1 MKAMFGFMGTML
13 LMPKPW
19 LAWVGLLMAVNMVAP
34 LFFLA
39 TPEAQLTLLAF
50 ALGALS
56 QMAIYGKL
64 GWVRLL
70 GVGHLPWVPLVIW
83 LLFRL
88 SSGEAAGAFALW
100 LWALIV
106 LNGISLVIDTVE
118 VVRFLRGDRAPT
130 LGTLPQS

>member
-1 MKAMFGFMGTML
+1 MKTMFGFMSTML

-19 LAWVGLLMAVNMVAP
+19 LAWIGLLIAVNMVAP

-39 TPEAQLTLLAF
+39 TPEAQLTLLGF
-50 ALGALS
+50 ALGGLS
-56 QMAIYGKL
+56 QMAIFGKL

-83 LLFRL
+83 LLFRVQ
-88 SSGEAAGAFALW
+88 SGEAAGAFALW

-106 LNGISLVIDTVE
+106 LDGISLVIDTVE

-130 LGTLPQS
+130 LGIAAQT